1 MFQMGVRYIQTK
13 AKLPR
18 STSKLSAH
26 FTKGANSILKNFP
39 CPRVYDIADHACVS
53 LKEVFLIFAGH
64 GARFNF
70 RWLGNGKENMDGLN
84 GTQAMDALVKE
95 VQKRMQN
102 AGVAERAMKQT
113 KIGYLLFWSDSFLNS
128 FIKQKDNSVW
138 VLTVTICPPQR
149 HEVIWTVHICS
160 CHWEKQCRS
169 LQSIQPLHAPGGGA
183 DERF

>member
-1 MFQMGVRYIQTK
+1 MF
-13 AKLPR
+13 
-18 STSKLSAH
+18 
-26 FTKGANSILKNFP
+26 
-39 CPRVYDIADHACVS
+39 S

-84 GTQAMDALVKE
+84 GTQAMNALVKE

-138 VLTVTICPPQR
+138 VLTVTICPPEDMKSSGR
-149 HEVIWTVHICS
+149 YTYVLAIGKSDANHSEVINHYMHQAEELMKGFDCYFGNSNKIERVALAMLCWS
-160 CHWEKQCRS
+160 
-169 LQSIQPLHAPGGGA
+169 A
-183 DERF
+183 DWP